1 MCLTFFMYRA
11 IFLGKIFSCAF
22 LVQKLINTYNRL
34 ILSCPLCLT
43 GIASTTTMSILRLDG
58 ERSLPLNHQQFFSSR
73 WTHWNSQLSNY
84 TPPDISPQTYC
95 CLFSVQNS
103 KPWFRK
109 TFQNIQIK
117 IKQVRQ
123 PPHPERGQ
131 HQNRVPDGLCCWSW
145 SERPSHWG
153 AGGTWWW
160 W

>member
-1 MCLTFFMYRA
+1 MWLTFFMYRA
-11 IFLGKIFSCAF
+11 IFLGKNFSSAF

-58 ERSLPLNHQQFFSSR
+58 ERSFPLNHHQYFSSR

-84 TPPDISPQTYC
+84 TPPDISPQTYGG
-95 CLFSVQNS
+95 LFSFQNW
-103 KPWFRK
+103 KPWLRK
-109 TFQNIQIK
+109 TFQNIEIK

-131 HQNRVPDGLCCWSW
+131 HQNRVPDGLCCWSS
-145 SERPSHWG
+145 SERPSHRG
-153 AGGTWWW
+153 TGGT
-160 W
+160 